1 MRIFF
6 VLKFLALNFSDFLNS
21 EKSRHPH
28 YLLIGNPVG
37 HSVSPIMHNIALQH
51 LHLPGEYVAVSVALP
66 EISSLIAH
74 CTSETFKGANVTIPH
89 KETLFEA
96 VDVLSEEAMEI
107 GAINT
112 IVIKDGRLEGH
123 NTDAYGFLAPLRD
136 SVYQLEGT
144 RAIIF
149 GTGGATKAIVHALNK
164 EGVEEIV
171 LVSRRPAQYGEEM
184 APNIKRCSYD
194 NWTAYADDE
203 TSIIVNATPLG
214 MAPNTD
220 ATPVN
225 EAEIKYLEG
234 KICYDIVYNPRVTSF
249 LKQAEKAGGIPVGGL
264 EMLIHQGAESFKLW
278 TGREF
283 PVGLVRMRLDDVF
296 PA

>member
-6 VLKFLALNFSDFLNS
+6 VLKLLLLNFSDFLNS
-21 EKSRHPH
+21 DKCQHPH

-37 HSVSPIMHNIALQH
+37 HSVSPIMHNVALQH
-51 LHLPGEYVAVSVALP
+51 LHLPGEYVAVSVSLP
-66 EISSLIAH
+66 DISALIAH
-74 CTSETFKGANVTIPH
+74 CTSDNFKGANVTIPH

-112 IVIKDGRLEGH
+112 IVKTNGRLEGH
-123 NTDAYGFLAPLRD
+123 NTDVFGFMAPLGGHRD
-136 SVYQLEGT
+136 QLEGT

-184 APNIKRCSYD
+184 ASNIVRCSYD
-194 NWTAYADDE
+194 NWTAYAE
-203 TSIIVNATPLG
+203 EASILVNATPLG
-214 MAPNTD
+214 MTPNTD
-220 ATPVN
+220 ASPVK
-225 EAEIKYLEG
+225 ESELDYLEG
-234 KICYDIVYNPRVTSF
+234 KICYDIVYNPRVTTF
-249 LKQAEKAGGIPVGGL
+249 LKQAREAGGTPVGGL
-264 EMLIHQGAESFKLW
+264 DMLIHQGAKSFKLW